1 VSLRAGCDAADHPAP
16 CRISGPHLRAALGAL
31 LAALALAGAPAAA
44 HASTYVDGASTGGAC
59 SDARIVARAASP
71 ATPWCSL
78 VTAALKAPS
87 GWTIENNVFARS
99 SGTPLQLDNQMDD
112 LVVANNTFTAGG
124 VGVRPSVRFSLDRA
138 ATVTVSVAT
147 DPPARASSAVRRS
160 PPAAARTPPRSPR
173 A

>member
-1 VSLRAGCDAADHPAP
+1 MSLRAGCDAADHPAP

-87 GWTIENNVFARS
+87 GSTVLVRGGSYPYTRIDGAGRTAASATITMKAYPGETPS
-99 SGTPLQLDNQMDD
+99 S
-112 LVVANNTFTAGG
+112 
-124 VGVRPSVRFSLDRA
+124 
-138 ATVTVSVAT
+138 
-147 DPPARASSAVRRS
+147 
-160 PPAAARTPPRSPR
+160 PRSTSAPSAICASR
-173 A
+173 GCGSPGR

>member
-1 VSLRAGCDAADHPAP
+1 MSLRAGCDAADHPAP

-124 VGVRPSVRFSLDRA
+124 VGVRPS
-138 ATVTVSVAT
+138 
-147 DPPARASSAVRRS
+147 ASRSTAPRR
-160 PPAAARTPPRSPR
+160 
-173 A
+173 